1 MRKLGFLL
9 VLSCVTAG
17 FSGMASAET
26 LNSADCRP
34 ITAENA
40 KACCA
45 AANWKTLILP
55 QDEDFCRARRQ
66 NQPLAS
72 LAPDINTLEPGTP
85 PAETTNPPADT
96 NNPPDD
102 INNPPDTAD
111 NGINNGFGNG
121 DQVAPGN
128 SEPTNNAENDVGG
141 RGYPGGSAH

>member
-1 MRKLGFLL
+1 
-9 VLSCVTAG
+9 
-17 FSGMASAET
+17 MASAES
-26 LNSADCRP
+26 LNRADCRP

-55 QDEDFCRARRQ
+55 QDEDFCLARRQ
-66 NQPLAS
+66 NEPLAS
-72 LAPDINTLEPGTP
+72 LTPDVNTLEPGTP
-85 PAETTNPPADT
+85 PAGITNPPGDTNNPPGDT

-102 INNPPDTAD
+102 TNNPPDTAD

-128 SEPTNNAENDVGG
+128 SELTNNAENDVDG
-141 RGYPGGSAH
+141 RDYPGGSAH